1 MLTCHPTHTIHNCK
15 PSANDSSLHPARERE
30 KKKEREREI
39 ARDKEKAREKERE
52 KAREKERER
61 ERQDK
66 AGTGPFGRHRG
77 GRQEG
82 REARGEGG
90 KRIQGNSF
98 QGHSIAANHIQG
110 RGNRAQKVTVELV
123 YLASGAGYRGV
134 ATCDH
139 SSNDSLL
146 DPLYPSTL
154 LHQYAHNVSM
164 DCCADGS
171 YAHVM

>member
-1 MLTCHPTHTIHNCK
+1 
-15 PSANDSSLHPARERE
+15 LHPARERQR
-30 KKKEREREI
+30 KKEREREI
-39 ARDKEKAREKERE
+39 AREKEKARETERDR
-52 KAREKERER
+52 KT
-61 ERQDK
+61 RQSRD
-66 AGTGPFGRHRG
+66 GTLW
-77 GRQEG
+77 QAQG

-98 QGHSIAANHIQG
+98 QGNSIAANHIQG

-134 ATCDH
+134 ATCDD